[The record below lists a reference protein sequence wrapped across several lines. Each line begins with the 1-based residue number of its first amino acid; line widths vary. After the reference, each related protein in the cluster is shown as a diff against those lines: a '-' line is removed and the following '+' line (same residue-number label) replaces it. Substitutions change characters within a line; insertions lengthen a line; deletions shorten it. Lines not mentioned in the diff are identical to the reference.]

1 METQLNRLKEAL
13 EAVNVESDHLRG
25 KEVAAVEAQRKLER
39 QLRDLREDHV
49 TLQSR
54 ENDLIQKK
62 SDMEKQV
69 EVSQAEVLTVR
80 NDLKLAM
87 KRIEDLQLAIAEEIG
102 SDEGSEDSED
112 SEDDSDLSDYVAAA
126 AHKRSWM
133 KSAAS
138 PVDSR
143 PPRRLSATLEMQAE
157 EEEGE
162 KSESHA

>member
-1 METQLNRLKEAL
+1 METQLNRLKEEL

-39 QLRDLREDHV
+39 QLRDLREDHM

-80 NDLKLAM
+80 NDLKLHLLM
-87 KRIEDLQLAIAEEIG
+87 YLL
-102 SDEGSEDSED
+102 
-112 SEDDSDLSDYVAAA
+112 
-126 AHKRSWM
+126 M
-133 KSAAS
+133 
-138 PVDSR
+138 
-143 PPRRLSATLEMQAE
+143 
-157 EEEGE
+157 
-162 KSESHA
+162 

>member
-1 METQLNRLKEAL
+1 ME
-13 EAVNVESDHLRG
+13 
-25 KEVAAVEAQRKLER
+25 RK
-39 QLRDLREDHV
+39 LRDLREDHV

-112 SEDDSDLSDYVAAA
+112 SEDDSL
-126 AHKRSWM
+126 
-133 KSAAS
+133 
-138 PVDSR
+138 
-143 PPRRLSATLEMQAE
+143 RLTTLY
-157 EEEGE
+157 
-162 KSESHA
+162 

>member
-1 METQLNRLKEAL
+1 M
-13 EAVNVESDHLRG
+13 
-25 KEVAAVEAQRKLER
+25 EAQRKLER
-39 QLRDLREDHV
+39 QLRDMREDHM

-54 ENDLIQKK
+54 ENYLIQKK
-62 SDMEKQV
+62 SDMEKHV

-80 NDLKLAM
+80 NDPKLAM

-112 SEDDSDLSDYVAAA
+112 REDDSDLSDYVAVAAA

-138 PVDSR
+138 PVNSR
-143 PPRRLSATLEMQAE
+143 PSRRLSATLALLLE
-157 EEEGE
+157 
-162 KSESHA
+162 